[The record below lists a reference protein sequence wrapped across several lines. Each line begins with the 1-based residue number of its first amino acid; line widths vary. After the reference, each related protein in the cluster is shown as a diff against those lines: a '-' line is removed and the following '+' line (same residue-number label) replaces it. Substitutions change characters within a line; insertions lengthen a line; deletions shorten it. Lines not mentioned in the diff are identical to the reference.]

1 MSLTPA
7 YQEENEKSM
16 TVAGQFCHFSLRW
29 TVNALVLCA
38 LGFGGAAVKG
48 GSDPVAQLATRVAPS
63 PETPNPKLVA
73 ALKIARSSLA
83 ALESVEDYE
92 AIFVKRELLGK
103 KLVTQ
108 KMFLK
113 LREKPFSVYVR
124 FLRPHTGREVIY
136 VEGKNGGHLLAH
148 GTGLEALAGTV
159 RIHPTSRDALKDN
172 RYPITMLGMT
182 KMLRKIIEQWERE
195 LTDHDVDVKYFP
207 NAKLGSVECIVLETT
222 HKQSHPGARFYRTR
236 LFIEKERK
244 LPIRVEQY
252 AFPRRARQRPVLV
265 EEYTYLEVRTNVGL
279 TDHDFET
286 SNPAYDF

>member
-1 MSLTPA
+1 MSA
-7 YQEENEKSM
+7 
-16 TVAGQFCHFSLRW
+16 AGCFRHFMRW
-29 TVNALVLCA
+29 WKVVGIVLCG
-38 LGFGGAAVKG
+38 LWFGDTAVRG
-48 GSDPVAQLATRVAPS
+48 ESDPVAQLATRVAPA
-63 PETPNPKLVA
+63 PQDANPKLVA
-73 ALKIARSSLA
+73 ALKIARSSLD
-83 ALESVEDYE
+83 ALASIRDYE

-108 KMFLK
+108 RMFLK

-124 FLRPHTGREVIY
+124 FLSPHKGREVIY

-159 RIHPTSRDALKDN
+159 RLHPTSRDALKDN

-182 KMLRKIIEQWERE
+182 KMVRKIIEQWERE
-195 LTDHDVDVKYFP
+195 LSDEDVQVKYYP
-207 NAKLGSVECIVLETT
+207 NAKLGTVECIVLETT
-222 HKQSHPGARFYRTR
+222 HQRQHPGARFYRTR

-252 AFPRRARQRPVLV
+252 AFPRRARQKPMLV
-265 EEYTYLEVRTNVGL
+265 EEYTYMDIRTNVGL